1 MVSTWEVSPFSFVL
15 VVFYYATM
23 VIFLWS
29 LLLVMH
35 IITSKM
41 YGYLREA
48 NPFSFV
54 LILVWLLL
62 FFYYATVVIILCM
75 TVVIFL
81 WGLLLVMHIITS
93 KMYGDLRE
101 VIHLLGGQTYVKEG
115 EMETWRRSDT
125 CLD

>member
-15 VVFYYATM
+15 VVFYYATMVIFLCLTM

-93 KMYGDLRE
+93 KMYGDLRWLE
-101 VIHLLGGQTYVKEG
+101 CIIPDLVILSLSKA
-115 EMETWRRSDT
+115 S
-125 CLD
+125 